1 MIQYQLFAKGKEIA
15 RGLVN
20 YSSTD
25 LLKIRGH
32 NTQDI
37 ARVLE
42 IDTTY
47 DEVVHRNNLVII
59 H

>member
-1 MIQYQLFAKGKEIA
+1 MA

-20 YSSTD
+20 YSSSD
-25 LLKIRGH
+25 LLKIKGH

-42 IDTTY
+42 IDT
-47 DEVVHRNNLVII
+47 NNLVII